1 MMLTLMLA
9 QDNFTTDM
17 WSPYVW
23 ETILLWQKGKRLTK
37 NGKGIISST
46 SQESGKPSFGND
58 RVSKYGS
65 ILQWVANSHI
75 AVQSHEHEHPRLHTC
90 EPMDKA
96 HLG

>member
-46 SQESGKPSFGND
+46 PLRKVASPALAMIES
-58 RVSKYGS
+58 VSM
-65 ILQWVANSHI
+65 A
-75 AVQSHEHEHPRLHTC
+75 A
-90 EPMDKA
+90 
-96 HLG
+96 

>member
-37 NGKGIISST
+37 NGKGIISSKPLKKVA
-46 SQESGKPSFGND
+46 SPALAMIES
-58 RVSKYGS
+58 VSMAAYCSG
-65 ILQWVANSHI
+65 
-75 AVQSHEHEHPRLHTC
+75 
-90 EPMDKA
+90 
-96 HLG
+96 